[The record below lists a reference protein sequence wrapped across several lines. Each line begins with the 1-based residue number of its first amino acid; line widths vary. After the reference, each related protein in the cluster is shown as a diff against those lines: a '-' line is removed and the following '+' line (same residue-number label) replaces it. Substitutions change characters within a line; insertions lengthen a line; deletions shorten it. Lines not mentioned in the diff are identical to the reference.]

1 MPTAPPEL
9 APVPSR
15 ERLTPQA
22 RIDIEELEYELSLS
36 RQLRRRLEEER
47 RRLHAHLA
55 AAEADRAHLLSVL
68 AQREAYITAIH
79 RSVVWRV
86 AQALRRLVGRTW

>member
-9 APVPSR
+9 APAAARGRP
-15 ERLTPQA
+15 TPQA
-22 RIDIEELEYELSLS
+22 RIEELEYELSLS
-36 RQLRRRLEEER
+36 RELRRRLEEER
-47 RRLHAHLA
+47 RRIDAHLA

-68 AQREAYITAIH
+68 AQRDGYVAAIH
-79 RSVVWRV
+79 RSVVWRA

>member
-9 APVPSR
+9 APVAAR
-15 ERLTPQA
+15 GRLAPQA
-22 RIDIEELEYELSLS
+22 RIEELEHELGLS
-36 RQLRRRLEEER
+36 RELRRRLEEER
-47 RRLHAHLA
+47 RRLDANLA
-55 AAEADRAHLLSVL
+55 AAEAERAHLLSVL
-68 AQREAYITAIH
+68 AQREAYVAAIH

>member
-1 MPTAPPEL
+1 MPTAPPVL
-9 APVPSR
+9 ASVPSR

-22 RIDIEELEYELSLS
+22 RVEELEYELSLS

-47 RRLHAHLA
+47 RRLDAHLA

-68 AQREAYITAIH
+68 AQREAYVDAIH
-79 RSVVWRV
+79 RSVAWRA

>member
-9 APVPSR
+9 APFATRGRP
-15 ERLTPQA
+15 TPQA
-22 RIDIEELEYELSLS
+22 RIDIEELEYELRLS
-36 RQLRRRLEEER
+36 RELRRRLDEER
-47 RRLHAHLA
+47 RRLDAHLA

-68 AQREAYITAIH
+68 AQREAYVAAIH
-79 RSVVWRV
+79 RSVVWRA